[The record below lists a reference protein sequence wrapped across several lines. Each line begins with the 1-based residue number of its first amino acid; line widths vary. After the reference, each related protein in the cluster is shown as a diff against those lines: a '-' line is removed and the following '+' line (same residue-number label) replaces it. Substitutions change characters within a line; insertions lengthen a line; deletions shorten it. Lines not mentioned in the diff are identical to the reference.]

1 MRKTV
6 TRARRG
12 GGAVASGGPMIHW
25 IAKDVSRPCVAREIS
40 LASQSVSRGASSRCS
55 SRFRFP
61 HCLLASKER
70 WLVLFSRSIVSRSRC
85 LSSTWT
91 CSWTKATRLTRPTYV
106 YY

>member
-40 LASQSVSRGASSRCS
+40 LSLSVAGRAAGARHDFASPIVSSR
-55 SRFRFP
+55 
-61 HCLLASKER
+61 R
-70 WLVLFSRSIVSRSRC
+70 WLVLFSRSFRDRDVYQVRGRVHGR
-85 LSSTWT
+85 
-91 CSWTKATRLTRPTYV
+91 RLRV
-106 YY
+106 

>member
-6 TRARRG
+6 TRACRG

-70 WLVLFSRSIVSRSRC
+70 WLVLFSRSFRDRDVYQVRGRVHGR
-85 LSSTWT
+85 
-91 CSWTKATRLTRPTYV
+91 RLRV
-106 YY
+106 